1 VRKITQHNQGR
12 RMKIKCIGLLVVAA
26 LLSIGCDSAPKAAPI
41 ARAAVAEASNGTV
54 AIKAHTESAG
64 RAVEAIRPHVA
75 DEPAAVALVD
85 VAQAEHVE
93 TLKAAEEVATSLA
106 KADDAITL
114 GASELAKVQGDLA
127 ALKARWFVRW
137 GLWIE
142 RILWIIVISWAALGA
157 ASIFLGIGNPIGW
170 PFIISREIVRLLP
183 FANFY
188 AWLRDGGIAIRTA
201 LSKPKPVPTPAP
213 TPAAGA

>member
-1 VRKITQHNQGR
+1 MRITNWQFR
-12 RMKIKCIGLLVVAA
+12 IV
-26 LLSIGCDSAPKAAPI
+26 GCVFAFAFLAGCESAPKAAPI

-93 TLKAAEEVATSLA
+93 VLKSAEEVAVSLA

-114 GASELAKVQGDLA
+114 GAAELAKVEGKLSSLED
-127 ALKARWFVRW
+127 RWFVRW

-142 RILWIIVISWAALGA
+142 RIFWIVVFGWAALGV
-157 ASIFLGIGNPIGW
+157 ASIVLGAVNPIGW
-170 PFIISREIVRLLP
+170 PFAISKEIVRLLP
-183 FANFY
+183 FANLF

-213 TPAAGA
+213 TPVTGA